1 MGGDWIKVPTR
12 DQVWIFNCQK
22 WRSES
27 VFHAFIPGEH
37 INHCPNSDIFQIE
50 RGCLIA
56 LWEQTLSGT
65 IFGTIECED
74 RNKLRHIFF
83 QGQEH
88 LLERSSQ
95 KHTYFCDVVSF
106 APLLWWWGEKGE
118 GEGLCIKTTLFIYD
132 SQEPKGDE
140 AEWSGRNDFPKILVS
155 LHKPT
160 VAGRSIWWKEWV
172 GEVLI
177 ATLFL
182 WNFVFWETI
191 TNQNRTAN
199 PGGGELCI
207 GETNKEIR
215 EPLRRRSSAAIEHR
229 TACCGYTG
237 SVGYARVIVGSYFRF
252 FKTNMP
258 VCAQGW
264 NASPFKCLRWKSYT
278 IVCNCIK
285 QGYFVVFH
293 HPLEQW
299 FSTWGSWTLL
309 EVNDPF
315 TGVTLSAILRVR

>member
-1 MGGDWIKVPTR
+1 MKERKCLSCFHTR
-12 DQVWIFNCQK
+12 WAHK
-22 WRSES
+22 S
-27 VFHAFIPGEH
+27 
-37 INHCPNSDIFQIE
+37 
-50 RGCLIA
+50 
-56 LWEQTLSGT
+56 LS
-65 IFGTIECED
+65 
-74 RNKLRHIFF
+74 KLRHFSDWKRVFNCSVGTDIEWDNIWNNRVW
-83 QGQEH
+83 GQKQTEACF
-88 LLERSSQ
+88 LPRSR
-95 KHTYFCDVVSF
+95 
-106 APLLWWWGEKGE
+106 APSGEEQSKAYLLLWCCVLCPSPVMVGGKGE

-182 WNFVFWETI
+182 QNFVFWETI
-191 TNQNRTAN
+191 TKQNRTAN
-199 PGGGELCI
+199 PRGGELCI

-264 NASPFKCLRWKSYT
+264 DASPFKCLRWKSYT

-299 FSTWGSWTLL
+299 FSTWGSWTLWRSMI
-309 EVNDPF
+309 
-315 TGVTLSAILRVR
+315 LSRGSHYQPSCVSDNYTS